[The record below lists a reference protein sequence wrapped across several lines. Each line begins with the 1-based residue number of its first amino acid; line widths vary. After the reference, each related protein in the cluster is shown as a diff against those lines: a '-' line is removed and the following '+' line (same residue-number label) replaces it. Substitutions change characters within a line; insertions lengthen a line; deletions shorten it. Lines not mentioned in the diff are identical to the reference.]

1 MFMILINML
10 GQSTPLAL
18 RRFLRIL
25 HTVAMGAFGDVI
37 PRVMY
42 LQAAAASPDGPRRVV
57 NLAAVARLE
66 RFDSLGPGGE
76 GDLPEALFAPG
87 GLSTAFSGVGV
98 ASLDAVDA
106 SELTAVADVIERAL
120 GPAANSQPGRVHPS
134 SSETV
139 FEDGDAGLR
148 IFSFLHR
155 QAHLS
160 RAEFSDL
167 WRGFIDTFMAAG
179 ELRRHCSSYI
189 QNHVPSDAETMF
201 DGIAEMGF
209 RTLAD
214 LLAFMSEPSLVQ
226 ELFPAEAPFIDRTDG
241 VAIMT
246 RPAEVPVGDAARSA
260 VRSR

>member
-1 MFMILINML
+1 
-10 GQSTPLAL
+10 
-18 RRFLRIL
+18 
-25 HTVAMGAFGDVI
+25 VI
-37 PRVMY
+37 PRVIY
-42 LQAAAASPDGPRRVV
+42 LQSAVASPDGSQHVLDLP
-57 NLAAVARLE
+57 AVARLE
-66 RFDSLGPGGE
+66 RFDTLGPGGDN
-76 GDLPEALFAPG
+76 DLPEALFAPG
-87 GLSTAFSGVGV
+87 GLSTAFPGVGV
-98 ASLDAVDA
+98 ASLDGVDA
-106 SELTAVADVIERAL
+106 TELTAVADVIERAL
-120 GPAANSQPGRVHPS
+120 GSAADSERGRVHPS

-155 QAHLS
+155 QAHLT

-167 WRGFIDTFMAAG
+167 WRGFIDTFMAAE

-246 RPAEVPVGDAARSA
+246 RPAEVPVGAEARGTT
-260 VRSR
+260 V